1 MTGRYIFA
9 PMRLLIKY
17 PTRQRPE
24 QFAKTLAAY
33 HDNLGDPVNTRFL
46 ITVDRNDR
54 TMAGT
59 WRNEIFLAMKCGVG
73 LDIHHGKGKIAAINS
88 GMEHAGEWDIVLLAS
103 DDMIPLGP
111 RYDGAIRDAMRTYFP
126 DTDGALWIHD
136 GRQDRICTIVC
147 MGRKYYDRFGYIYHP
162 SYRSLWCD
170 NEWTEVAQA
179 LGKIERLPELIRNES
194 PDWQGNQKMDRLY
207 RTNNQ
212 YYRVDERNYNHRKA
226 AGFP

>member
-9 PMRLLIKY
+9 PMRLLTKY

-33 HDNLGDPVNTRFL
+33 HDNLGDPANTTFL

-54 TMAGT
+54 TMTGENLEGPL
-59 WRNEIFLAMKCGVG
+59 RKLSCPFVV
-73 LDIHHGKGKIAAINS
+73 DIHQGKGKINAINS

-147 MGRKYYDRFGYIYHP
+147 MGRKYYERFGYIYHP
-162 SYRSLWCD
+162 SYKSL
-170 NEWTEVAQA
+170 
-179 LGKIERLPELIRNES
+179 
-194 PDWQGNQKMDRLY
+194 
-207 RTNNQ
+207 
-212 YYRVDERNYNHRKA
+212 
-226 AGFP
+226 